1 MSFIRVSNRLSPNA
15 ILKNYNFNGSG
26 GSGRALIHTPAI
38 IQQEPPKVLITGTYI
53 ITVQNKI
60 ILTYINDDSHEICS
74 FHHLQL
80 LGVSQELFQ

>member
-1 MSFIRVSNRLSPNA
+1 MSFIRVSNRLSTNA

-26 GSGRALIHTPAI
+26 GRALIHTPAI

-53 ITVQNKI
+53 IAVQNKI

-80 LGVSQELFQ
+80 LGVSQEVFQ